1 VGVFGVL
8 VTMVGMNAARVVL
21 PLPLI
26 GVQGAGVVDVVVVGV
41 TKLKKLCFLST

>member
-1 VGVFGVL
+1 
-8 VTMVGMNAARVVL
+8 MVGMNAARVVL